1 MRLVIALGGNALLKK
16 GEKPTFDTQ
25 ERNVTKAIKALAPV
39 IKKND
44 VVITHGNGP
53 QVGYLLMQQNAP
65 LDILDAET
73 GGQIGYMIQQKL
85 HNVLRNREVITL
97 ITQVLVDKND
107 SGFKNPTKFIGPF
120 YTKLEADRLK
130 NDFKIKKDS
139 DRGYRRVVASPN
151 PIKIIESESV
161 NNLLK
166 QKAVVI
172 AAGGGGIPVIYKNG
186 KLEGAEA
193 VIDKDLA
200 SACVANS
207 TGAEVFIMVTD
218 VDRAYLSYN
227 SSDEKGLDKIS
238 LKEIK
243 KLYKEG
249 HFPPG
254 SMGPKIQAA
263 INFLEKRRGK
273 VIITNIENIT
283 KALVGK
289 SGTTITR

>member
-25 ERNVTKAIKALAPV
+25 EKNVTKAINALAPV

-44 VVITHGNGP
+44 VVISHGNGP

-85 HNVLRNREVITL
+85 HNVLKNREVITL
-97 ITQVLVDKND
+97 ITQVLVDSKD
-107 SGFKNPTKFIGPF
+107 PGFKNPTKFIGPF
-120 YTKLEADRLK
+120 YTKLEADKLK
-130 NDFKIKKDS
+130 HFKIKKDS
-139 DRGYRRVVASPN
+139 NRGYRRVVASPN
-151 PIKIIESESV
+151 PVKIIESKSV

-166 QKAVVI
+166 QRTVVI
-172 AAGGGGIPVIYKNG
+172 AAGGGGIPVVYKNG
-186 KLEGAEA
+186 KLEGVEA

-200 SACVANS
+200 SACLANS
-207 TGAEVFIMVTD
+207 TNANIFIMVTD
-218 VDRAYLSYN
+218 VDRTYINYN
-227 SSDEKGLDKIS
+227 SPDEKGIDKIS

-243 KLYKEG
+243 KLHKEG

-263 INFLEKRRGK
+263 INFLEKRKGK

-283 KALVGK
+283 KALAGK